1 MRSFLRWLRHI
12 DWLGLPRQIPRK
24 WRRSLQFRS
33 VVLSVGFAGIA
44 IIGVGSY
51 VSVAVSNDLFQSR
64 LTQVL
69 TQSQRATDAAQRIF
83 DSGVATD
90 RAGLQGLVNSS
101 LVTIRD
107 TSSSSLLAFY
117 RVDPTVNSALAPQNF
132 ASPELSGSIITSA
145 LRQSVETGK
154 GSQFWQS
161 VTLVSDGKAVPGV
174 VVGSLVAVPSV
185 GDYELYIA
193 YSFGDSEQTLAFV
206 TQVLWG
212 AGLGLLIL
220 IGGISWFVS
229 RLVVRPIKVAAE
241 TSQKLAG
248 GDLSARVPELG
259 EDVLSTL
266 ARNFNDMARSM
277 QRQVTSLEEL
287 SSMQQRFVA
296 DVSHELR
303 TPLTVVRLAGD
314 HLYKKRDQFDASS
327 RESVEALHG
336 SLDRFSGLLSDLL
349 EISRYDAQSI
359 TLDLEPTNLVR
370 LASEVAESLEPIA
383 REYGSTIEVVSPGGH
398 CEALVDAGRIRRI
411 IVNLLGNAIE
421 HGEGKRILV
430 EVDSNAKAVSLV
442 VDDLG
447 VGLTDEQVARV
458 FDRFYRADA
467 ARKRTLGGTGLGL
480 SIALEDARIH
490 NGVLEAWGKP
500 GEGAR
505 FRLTVPRKATADWT
519 SAALPLPRPEV
530 FDA

>member
-1 MRSFLRWLRHI
+1 MRSFFSRFLHV
-12 DWLGLPRQIPRK
+12 DWLGLPRQIPRL

-44 IIGVGSY
+44 IVAIGSY
-51 VSVAVSNDLFQSR
+51 MSVAVSNDLFHSR
-64 LTQVL
+64 LEQVL
-69 TQSQRATDAAQRIF
+69 TQSQRATDSAQRIF
-83 DSGVATD
+83 DSGVASD
-90 RAGLQGLVNSS
+90 RAGLQSLVNSS

-132 ASPELSGSIITSA
+132 ASPDLSGSIVSNK
-145 LRQSVETGK
+145 LRKAVQSGV

-161 VTLVSDGKAVPGV
+161 ITLVGNGTTTPGV

-193 YSFGDSEQTLAFV
+193 YSFAESEKTLAFV
-206 TQVLWG
+206 TQVLWI

-220 IGGISWFVS
+220 IGAISWFVT

-241 TSQKLAG
+241 TSQKLAA

-314 HLYKKRDQFDASS
+314 HLFKKRDQFDDSS

-349 EISRYDAQSI
+349 EISRYDAQTI
-359 TLDLEPTNLVR
+359 TLDLEPTNVVR
-370 LASEVAESLEPIA
+370 LASEVAQSLEPIA
-383 REYGSTIEVVSPGGH
+383 AEYGSTIEVVSPGGH
-398 CEALVDAGRIRRI
+398 GEALVDAGRIRRI

-421 HGEGKRILV
+421 HGEGRRILV
-430 EVDSNAKAVSLV
+430 EIDSNANAVSLV

-467 ARKRTLGGTGLGL
+467 SRKRTLGGTGLGL

-505 FRLTVPRKATADWT
+505 FRLTLPRKASARWT
-519 SAALPLPRPEV
+519 SAALPLARPEV
-530 FDA
+530 ADA